1 MNLQIA
7 SKINTQQILKMG
19 MYLLIYCAALILLL
33 KVITELKTN
42 EAIDTGGII
51 PSIEQPIEDMSP

>member
-7 SKINTQQILKMG
+7 SKINARLTLKMS
-19 MYLLIYCAALILLL
+19 MYLLIYCTTLILLL

-42 EAIDTGGII
+42 EAIDTGGRT

>member
-7 SKINTQQILKMG
+7 SKINTQQILKMA

-33 KVITELKTN
+33 KVITELKTDD
-42 EAIDTGGII
+42 AIDTGGII
-51 PSIEQPIEDMSP
+51 PNIEQPIEDMLP